1 MTEEL
6 KDAERE
12 AFEAWYRKE
21 IHDATMFR
29 RDVKGSTRYGEYC
42 QWFHEES
49 WKAWQARAALAAEKV
64 GTVREPYQYAQPGS
78 PEFDGAEAYQA
89 HLEAQSDK
97 RQP

>member
-12 AFEAWYRKE
+12 AFEALMRTRGEDYLY
-21 IHDATMFR
+21 R
-29 RDVKGSTRYGEYC
+29 RDVPGCDRHGDYC
-42 QWFHEES
+42 LQSVQDQWEV
-49 WKAWQARAALAAEKV
+49 WQARAALTAEKAR
-64 GTVREPYQYAQPGS
+64 TVREPYQYAQPGS

-97 RQP
+97 RQS